1 MILDTLDY
9 SRRETILQNL
19 KDESKAT
26 RGFYFLL
33 ILSVIIATFGLVINS
48 SASIIGGML
57 VAPFLFPI
65 LATGGA
71 IISGDENLFKKSVVT
86 IVLSTLVAVTT
97 AAVLTWASP
106 LTEITSEILAR
117 TKPTLIDLIIAL
129 ASGAAG
135 AYAYAKKETL
145 AALPGV
151 AIAAALV
158 PPLGVM
164 GFAIGSGR
172 FNLVGDASLLYLAN
186 LLAIIIASV
195 ITFYLMG
202 FTPGRKKEKKEAARR
217 EFIISA
223 VLFVSV
229 MAILSLFLID
239 TINDAR
245 ETKQVETSVQTFLK
259 HYKDT
264 QILQVE
270 IEDTATD
277 KEVRLTLR
285 GPSEFTPVALQNLED
300 ELREKLGGVVDLKV
314 IQIRAV
320 RLRAKR

>member
-1 MILDTLDY
+1 MLLEKLDH
-9 SRRETILQNL
+9 SRRETILQKL

-33 ILSVIIATFGLVINS
+33 ILSVIIATFGLLINS
-48 SASIIGGML
+48 STSIIGGML
-57 VAPFLFPI
+57 VAPFLFPV

-71 IISGDENLFKKSVVT
+71 IISGDDHLFRKSIKT
-86 IVLSTLVAVTT
+86 IIISTTVAVTI

-106 LTEITSEILAR
+106 LTNLTSEILAR

-135 AYAYAKKETL
+135 AYAYAKRETL
-145 AALPGV
+145 ATLPGV

-164 GFAIGSGR
+164 GFAIGSGHTSLAT
-172 FNLVGDASLLYLAN
+172 NALLLYLAN

-195 ITFYLMG
+195 ITFYLLG
-202 FTPGRKKEKKEAARR
+202 FTPGRKKEKKSAARR
-217 EFIISA
+217 EFLISA
-223 VLFVSV
+223 ALFASV
-229 MAILSLFLID
+229 MAVLSLFLID

-245 ETKQVETSVQTFLK
+245 KTKRVEDSVQTFLK

-264 QILQVE
+264 EVLK
-270 IEDTATD
+270 IEVQDTATD
-277 KEVRLTLR
+277 KDILLTLR

-300 ELREKLGGVVDLKV
+300 ELQSKFSETIDLKV
-314 IQIRAV
+314 IQIPAV
-320 RLRAKR
+320 RLEAR